1 MIQVRESTKQK
12 YIGIRYNML
21 IVKSFDYAIKGR
33 IYFNCLCDCG
43 NITSTGIDRLK
54 NGVTKSCGCLVILN
68 GKLRKGTSNGWD
80 KRERVNSRLKR
91 IWDGMIKRC
100 TDEKIK
106 NYHRYGGRGISV
118 CSDWIDYK
126 KFEIWANNNGYS
138 PNLSI
143 DRIDNN
149 GNYEPKNCKWS
160 TPLEQANNTRANIF
174 LEYNGEKKTL
184 SQWSRLLNGNN
195 NLVSERLKRGWTIE
209 RCLNTPPIPVCENK
223 VYRRK

>member
-1 MIQVRESTKQK
+1 MREVRELTKQK

-21 IVKSFDYAIKGR
+21 VIKSFDYGIKGR
-33 IYFNCLCDCG
+33 LYFNCLCDCG

-54 NGVTKSCGCLVILN
+54 SNKTKSCGCLVVLKN
-68 GKLRKGTSNGWD
+68 NLRKGTSNGWD
-80 KRERVNSRLKR
+80 KRQRINARLRR

-100 TDEKIK
+100 TDERIK

-118 CSDWIDYK
+118 CTDWFDYK
-126 KFEIWANNNGYS
+126 TFEIWANNNGYS

-149 GNYEPKNCKWS
+149 SNYEPSNCKWS

-174 LEYNGEKKTL
+174 LEYNGVKKTIA
-184 SQWSRLLNGNN
+184 QWSKMLNGNN
-195 NLVSERLKRGWTIE
+195 SLVSERLKRGWSIE
-209 RCLNTPPIPVCENK
+209 KSLTLPSIPVSENRLYK
-223 VYRRK
+223 RK